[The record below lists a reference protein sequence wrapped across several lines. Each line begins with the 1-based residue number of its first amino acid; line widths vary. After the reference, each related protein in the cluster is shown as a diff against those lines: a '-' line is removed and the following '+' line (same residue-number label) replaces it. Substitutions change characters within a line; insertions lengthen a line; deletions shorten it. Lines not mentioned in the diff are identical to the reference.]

1 MAKIT
6 YEQLIAYA
14 VGELTPERA
23 AEVAEHLARDREAA
37 ATVARYQQA
46 RSTFQADDG
55 TDPPVH
61 ALARARAIFSPPRTE
76 STPSWWEQLEQ
87 VLATLIFDS
96 RLQPALA
103 GYRGAGSG
111 FHLSFES
118 KPGMVDLEAEP
129 IERSSASIAI
139 RPSWRLT
146 GQIDAETPVSNM
158 GVALVRRGSDRP
170 AAQAVADEEGIF
182 TLEAPPGRY
191 DLYLRHDDSSVMLPD
206 IELA

>member
-23 AEVAEHLARDREAA
+23 AEVAEHVARDREAA
-37 ATVARYQQA
+37 ATVARYREAQA
-46 RSTFQADDG
+46 TMRADDV
-55 TDPPVH
+55 TDPP
-61 ALARARAIFSPPRTE
+61 ARAVARAKAIFSPPRTE
-76 STPSWWEQLEQ
+76 KGPSWWEQLEH

-129 IERSSASIAI
+129 IERSSAGIAT

-146 GQIDAETPVSNM
+146 GQIDAETPVSNV

-191 DLYLRHDDSSVMLPD
+191 DLYLRHDDSSIVLRD